1 MSTEEKTDNNYKE
14 TLKAT
19 SLFGGVQVFDIL
31 IRIIRSKFIAIL
43 LGPTGMGI
51 AGLLNSTTELISAF
65 TNFGLRSSAVRNI
78 AEANAT
84 NDIKRVSLVISVLR
98 KLVWYTGLLGTFVC
112 LFGASYWSQLTFGN
126 REYTYAFLILS
137 SSVLFIQLTYGQNV
151 LLQGLQK
158 YQYLAKATLI
168 GHSIGL
174 VITVPL
180 YYFWGIDAIVP
191 VLLLANIVTFII
203 AYYFARKIHI
213 EKASVKWDDIKGIG
227 GNMLKIGILIS
238 MQGLLSTLSAYLLR
252 IFINSHGGID
262 EVGLFNA
269 GFTIINTYIGLV
281 LTAMGTDYYPRLS
294 KVASDKPVF
303 EKTINQQAE
312 IALLLLAPIVIAFV
326 VFIRLVIIVLYSS
339 KFSPIEGMLYW
350 AISATLFKSLAWT
363 LSYSMLAKGDSKAF
377 FWSEFSAIIYGFGL
391 NVLGYLL
398 FGLTGL
404 GISFLL
410 IYILYFFQLM
420 ILTRYRYH
428 LFFNSEVWRIFLKL
442 NIYLI
447 ATFVIRLFL
456 PEWVAYI
463 IGTVLLLVVLFFSY
477 KELDKRIAIGKTI
490 KSVIL
495 RSKKNEL

>member
-51 AGLLNSTTELISAF
+51 AGLLNSTTELISSF

-112 LFGASYWSQLTFGN
+112 LFGASYWSRLTFGN
-126 REYTYAFLILS
+126 KEYTYAFLILS

-203 AYYFARKIHI
+203 AYYYARKIHI

-269 GFTIINTYIGLV
+269 GFTIINTYIGMV
-281 LTAMGTDYYPRLS
+281 LNAMGTDYYPRLS

-303 EKTINQQAE
+303 ERTINQQAE

-326 VFIRLVIIVLYSS
+326 VFIRLVVIVLYSS
-339 KFSPIEGMLYW
+339 KFLPIEGMLYW
-350 AISATLFKSLAWT
+350 AISATLFKSLAWA
-363 LSYSMLAKGDSKAF
+363 LSFSMLAKGDSKAF
-377 FWSEFSAIIYGFGL
+377 FWSELSVILYGFGL
-391 NVLGYLL
+391 NLLGYTLL
-398 FGLTGL
+398 GLSGL

-410 IYILYFFQLM
+410 IYILYFIQLF
-420 ILTRYRYH
+420 ILAKKRYH
-428 LFFNSEVWRIFLKL
+428 FSFESVIWKLFLKMNFLLLITLTIRIF
-442 NIYLI
+442 IQHWVSYMIGALI
-447 ATFVIRLFL
+447 TS
-456 PEWVAYI
+456 YI
-463 IGTVLLLVVLFFSY
+463 FYYSY
-477 KELDKRIAIGKTI
+477 KELDKRIAI
-490 KSVIL
+490 
-495 RSKKNEL
+495 SKLIMRKFRNV